1 MDIPYQ
7 IIRAKR
13 KTLQIR
19 IDEHGKVVVR
29 APMRMPRKEIEYF
42 LQQHTA
48 WIEKNIATQKARDAR
63 RYIPSEAEIQACK
76 AAAAQELPAL
86 TAVWAQKMGVTC
98 TGIKITSAAHRWG
111 SCSGR
116 NSICYSWRVML
127 LPAPLREYIAVHELC
142 HIRQKNH
149 SAAFYA
155 EMAKWLP
162 DYAARRKALRAFED
176 AHPMG

>member
-19 IDEHGKVVVR
+19 VDAHGQVIIR
-29 APMRMPRKEIEYF
+29 APMRMPRKTIEHF
-42 LQQHTA
+42 VQQNAA
-48 WIEKNIATQKARDAR
+48 WIEKSITAQKERDKR
-63 RYIPSEAEIQACK
+63 RYIPSEAEMQACK
-76 AAAAQELPAL
+76 TAAAQELPAL
-86 TAVWAQKMGVTC
+86 TEAWAQKMGVTY

-127 LPAPLREYIAVHELC
+127 LPAMLREYIVVHELC

-155 EMAKWLP
+155 EMGKWLP
-162 DYAARRKALRAFED
+162 DYAARRKALRAFETE
-176 AHPMG
+176 HPLG